1 MLEVYTQKGYR
12 VLALAYRDLPKHYSY
27 WDAMKLKRHE
37 VETELT
43 LLGFL
48 VMENEL
54 KPISKTILET
64 LTSA

>member
-1 MLEVYTQKGYR
+1 M
-12 VLALAYRDLPKHYSY
+12 LALAYRDLPKHYSY